1 MSEENKNDEK
11 IKVNVIRKPQSAKKP
26 EAHDGDAEV
35 EKKVIAKGKLLA
47 TIGANPAAAK
57 ELYDRG
63 YSYVIFD
70 SDVTT
75 LRAVA
80 YSHVDE
86 FKKLMGK

>member
-1 MSEENKNDEK
+1 MISDLQFHEQFSEEILFRISFERFDDYRHALRRL
-11 IKVNVIRKPQSAKKP
+11 IY
-26 EAHDGDAEV
+26 
-35 EKKVIAKGKLLA
+35 
-47 TIGANPAAAK
+47 AAK
-57 ELYDRG
+57 ALYDRG

-86 FKKLMGK
+86 FKELMKK